1 MSLKF
6 TGMNTKSSI
15 LRLHVFKLFL
25 ILPFSIYK
33 NTNAQ
38 VMISFGTPPVAVNP
52 QSILHLQSAAS
63 NKGLLLTRLELQS
76 VDLPAPLTAHV
87 AGMIVYNTATAGT
100 TPNNVTPGLYYNNG
114 TIWIKMTTKTPIVGD
129 IKNGFQ
135 AADHNGWYILDGRAV
150 TTIAVRQRAVA
161 VALGFAANLPNAADR
176 FLKNKN
182 LPANVAGTLAG
193 VDTFT
198 IARAN
203 LPNFN
208 FAGTTDTEPN
218 HTHTYTDN
226 PVTAI
231 NVAAGTNNPVAN
243 NVAANFDVFTAGAHT
258 HTLTFAL
265 GSSTPVNFEPGNIIT
280 NVFIYLGN

>member
-1 MSLKF
+1 MKKNFLPRRIHF
-6 TGMNTKSSI
+6 A
-15 LRLHVFKLFL
+15 KLFL
-25 ILPFSIYK
+25 LILLPIC
-33 NTNAQ
+33 TCLNAQ
-38 VMISFGTPPVAVNP
+38 VLMSYGTPPVAVNQ

-63 NKGLLLTRLELQS
+63 NKGFLLTRLELQS
-76 VDLPAPLTAHV
+76 VDLPAPLAAHV

-100 TPNNVTPGLYYNNG
+100 TPNDVTPGLYYNNG
-114 TIWIKMTTKTPIVGD
+114 TIWIKMTTKTPVVGD

-135 AADHNGWYILDGRAV
+135 ATDHNGWYILDGRAI

-161 VALGFAANLPNAADR
+161 VALGFTANLPNALDR

-182 LPANVAGTLAG
+182 LPANVAGTVAG

-198 IARAN
+198 IARVN

-226 PVTAI
+226 PATAI

-243 NVAANFDVFTAGAHT
+243 NVAANFDVFTNGAHT